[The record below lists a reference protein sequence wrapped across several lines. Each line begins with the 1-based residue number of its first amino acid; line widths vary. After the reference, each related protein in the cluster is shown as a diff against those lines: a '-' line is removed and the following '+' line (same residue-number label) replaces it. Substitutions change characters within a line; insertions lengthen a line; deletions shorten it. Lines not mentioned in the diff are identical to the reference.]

1 MPTCAAFRDQNNVPD
16 AFTSTSP
23 PNERPRVFRLTTRP
37 LLIIPHLWLSRSS
50 LFFSF
55 LFFSFLKF
63 CSLMIPSRAL
73 DRLAFSLSLSLLSKN
88 CIWRLS
94 PPRVFNNSWMLFC
107 DRLTCSSDEDVSRR
121 NLMSVDVGRGRTWRC
136 SEERPWCFLSLTS
149 SLTYVYSWFW
159 LHIGTLIRHHDMKI
173 PFLFLTFV
181 FIACF
186 RR

>member
-1 MPTCAAFRDQNNVPD
+1 
-16 AFTSTSP
+16 
-23 PNERPRVFRLTTRP
+23 
-37 LLIIPHLWLSRSS
+37 
-50 LFFSF
+50 
-55 LFFSFLKF
+55 
-63 CSLMIPSRAL
+63 MIPSRAL

-88 CIWRLS
+88 CIWRLL
-94 PPRVFNNSWMLFC
+94 PPRVFNKSWMLFC

-173 PFLFLTFV
+173 PFLFFTSV

-186 RR
+186 RRQREVGFLVLISRCCRQGGDQLLYVPNDWTTSLALED